1 MDGEGPAR
9 VDPATRAGLGHD
21 VGAQSGA
28 IEFAREDPQQHRFAG
43 TQPGGRERWRGE
55 AEQIDRAADQ
65 IELPGAQGGPPIDLV
80 PEARGASTEVDRHD
94 AAGSIDRFALWR
106 DRRGGARGDEFHS
119 SVEAVRELFDDLLR
133 GLGLSALGLHG
144 LKPRHLG
151 YVAAGV
157 AISWVAIIAYGT
169 LVELIGLDG
178 LLPQSTVP
186 ADEQFF
192 DTPAPIVVGAVLILG
207 FAPISEELFFRGFV
221 FPGLVPRWG
230 WVMAGLGSGLMFA
243 SIHFDIGSIVP
254 FTIIGFVLA
263 WLYHR
268 TGTVWAPIAMHFVFN
283 AISFAAIVASD
294 LS

>member
-1 MDGEGPAR
+1 MNLDRSAEAPLFAAPPAPDDAPSP
-9 VDPATRAGLGHD
+9 VVAPAASAPPTNTAAAAGLASTPWGGRAILYVAGMVALLTILVAVVVGGALALLFYAPD
-21 VGAQSGA
+21 SRVSDDEYLLLALITQAFIDVAIVGA
-28 IEFAREDPQQHRFAG
+28 
-43 TQPGGRERWRGE
+43 
-55 AEQIDRAADQ
+55 
-65 IELPGAQGGPPIDLV
+65 V
-80 PEARGASTEVDRHD
+80 Y
-94 AAGSIDRFALWR
+94 RFALR
-106 DRRGGARGDEFHS
+106 P
-119 SVEAVRELFDDLLR
+119 R

-169 LVELIGLDG
+169 LVELIGLEG

-192 DTPAPIVVGAVLILG
+192 DTPATIFVGAVLILG

-230 WVMAGLGSGLMFA
+230 WLMAGLGSGLMFA
-243 SIHFDIGSIVP
+243 AIHFDIGSIVP

-268 TGTVWAPIAMHFVFN
+268 TGTVWTPIAMHFVFN